1 MKTDDLHENFK
12 KLCSVHQYKCTAQRF
27 AVYACIL
34 GNKEHPDIDDVLK
47 CVRKRIPS
55 ITRES
60 VFRILMEF
68 SDRGIIYRM
77 DKIVNAR
84 FDGIARNHGHFICR
98 ECGAIQ
104 DFELP
109 QDLPEPDNNPGFQAD
124 HVELR
129 ISGICAEC
137 AKKSAYVAK

>member
-1 MKTDDLHENFK
+1 MKTDALHEEFR
-12 KLCSVHQYKCTAQRF
+12 KLCSVHQCKCTAQRF
-27 AVYACIL
+27 AVYACIC
-34 GNKEHPDIDDVLK
+34 GNREHPDVDAVWK

-68 SDRGIIYRM
+68 SEWGIIYRM
-77 DKIVNAR
+77 DKIVHAC
-84 FDGIARNHGHFICR
+84 FDGIAGNHGHFICR
-98 ECGAIQ
+98 ECGAIL

-109 QDLPEPDNNPGFQAD
+109 QGLPEPENDVGFQAD

-137 AKKSAYVAK
+137 AKKAHSAAK

>member
-1 MKTDDLHENFK
+1 
-12 KLCSVHQYKCTAQRF
+12 
-27 AVYACIL
+27 
-34 GNKEHPDIDDVLK
+34 
-47 CVRKRIPS
+47 
-55 ITRES
+55 
-60 VFRILMEF
+60 MEF

-104 DFELP
+104 DYELP

-129 ISGICAEC
+129 ISGMCAEC